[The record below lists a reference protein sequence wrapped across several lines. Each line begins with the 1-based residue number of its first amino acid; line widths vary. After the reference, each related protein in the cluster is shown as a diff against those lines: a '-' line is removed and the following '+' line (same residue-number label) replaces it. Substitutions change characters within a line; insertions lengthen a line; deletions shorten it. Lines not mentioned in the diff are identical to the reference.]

1 MPKDKDKSINPAQAQ
16 RKLEKSKALKKSKAD
31 LQAKRNEKLARRN
44 PDRIQR
50 QIDDLKA
57 LEAGGDIKPREKAI
71 LADLERDLKS
81 VKRAREVVGGD
92 KGAAHGQSQSHGAR
106 PAHAHRRDDR
116 VSISANNVVLGK
128 RRFDGQRSFSPRRN
142 ASGSDT
148 DESVRNIPWPRDT
161 PPPVPREWRRDR
173 HDQNSRGQS
182 RSQSQSQPQGLP
194 ARPIEAPRTTYESA
208 PQLRDLKK
216 EAVSRFVPNV
226 VKRKQE
232 AIKGTS
238 AQLLEPEE
246 MDRLE
251 REGYIRNIAPASGT
265 EQTSTSVPIDTD
277 EIRRLKA
284 EEEAF
289 ERELAMQ
296 TDGPEEKGPSD
307 VAEPVATGSRLLP
320 SRHVEMEEVEDE
332 DG

>member
-1 MPKDKDKSINPAQAQ
+1 MAKDKEKSVNPAQQQ
-16 RKLEKSKALKKSKAD
+16 RKLEKAKALKKSKAE
-31 LQAKRNEKLARRN
+31 LQNKRNEKLAKRN

-57 LEAGGDIKPREKAI
+57 LETAGDIKPREKAI
-71 LADLERDLKS
+71 LADLERDLKA
-81 VKRAREVVGGD
+81 VNKARDALGD
-92 KGAAHGQSQSHGAR
+92 KAPVQASRPRRADHDSSH
-106 PAHAHRRDDR
+106 
-116 VSISANNVVLGK
+116 SILGK
-128 RRFDGQRSFSPRRN
+128 RRYDGQRRFSPRRD

-173 HDQNSRGQS
+173 HDQNRA
-182 RSQSQSQPQGLP
+182 PVNTLP
-194 ARPIEAPRTTYESA
+194 AKPMEVKTTYESA
-208 PQLRDLKK
+208 PQIRDLKK

-232 AIKGTS
+232 AVKGAS
-238 AQLLEPEE
+238 GQLLEPEE

-251 REGYIRNIAPASGT
+251 REGYIRSTPAAPT
-265 EQTSTSVPIDTD
+265 QTQPSRFNDQAPQTMDTD

-296 TDGPEEKGPSD
+296 IDEGGENQDQDPRATK
-307 VAEPVATGSRLLP
+307 AEAESSGSRLLP

-332 DG
+332 DI